1 MNRRSRLLPI
11 AVPVIVLLLGAV
23 LYEYGYLRVREEL
36 TDREDAVSVKLKV
49 LKKQMALIADA
60 PVLEKNLSALRDL
73 RKMETAKII
82 EGQTAPL
89 AAATLQSTVKEAI
102 TSRGGSIASERVEKP
117 ENAGDFKMITVT
129 IDAILPDTRALG
141 DTLLAIETQ
150 TPYLV
155 IRELDTRIRNF
166 RDPRD
171 LTVKLKVSGLTGG
184 R

>member
-1 MNRRSRLLPI
+1 MNRRSKLLPI
-11 AVPVIVLLLGAV
+11 AIPLIVVLFGAV
-23 LYEYGYLRVREEL
+23 IYEYGYLRIREEL
-36 TDREDAVSVKLKV
+36 TDREDAMSVKLKT
-49 LKKQMALIADA
+49 LEKQMTLIADK
-60 PVLEKNLSALRDL
+60 PTIERNLSALREA
-73 RKMETAKII
+73 RKLENAKII

-89 AAATLQSTVKEAI
+89 AAATLQSTVKDAI
-102 TSRGGSIASERVEKP
+102 TSRGGNIVSERVEKP
-117 ENAGDFKMITVT
+117 ETAGDFKIITVT

-155 IRELDTRIRNF
+155 VRELDARIRNF

-171 LTVKLKVSGLTGG
+171 LTVKLKVSGLTEG

>member
-1 MNRRSRLLPI
+1 MNRKRNMISI
-11 AVPVIVLLLGAV
+11 AIPLVILLLGV
-23 LYEYGYLRVREEL
+23 VIYQYGYLRVQSRL
-36 TDREDAVSVKLKV
+36 TEMEDTASLKLKT
-49 LKKQMALIADA
+49 LKKYMTLIADR
-60 PVLEKNLSALRDL
+60 PTLEKNLTALREL
-73 RKMETAKII
+73 RKMENAKII

-89 AAATLQSTVKEAI
+89 AAATLQNTVNDAI

-117 ENAGDFKMITVT
+117 EDAGDFKMITVT

-155 IRELDTRIRNF
+155 VRELDTRIRNF
-166 RDPRD
+166 KEPRD

>member
-1 MNRRSRLLPI
+1 MNRRSNLLPI
-11 AVPVIVLLLGAV
+11 AIPLIILLLGAV
-23 LYEYGYLRVREEL
+23 VYQYGYLGVRREL
-36 TDREDAVSVKLKV
+36 TEMEDAASVKLKT
-49 LKKQMALIADA
+49 LTRYMTLIADR
-60 PVLEKNLSALRDL
+60 PTLEKNLTALREV
-73 RKMETAKII
+73 RKRENAKII

-89 AAATLQSTVKEAI
+89 AAATLQNTVKEVI

-117 ENAGDFKMITVT
+117 ENAGDFKMVTVT
-129 IDAILPDTRALG
+129 IDAVLPDTRALG

-155 IRELDTRIRNF
+155 VRELDTRIRNF
-166 RDPRD
+166 RDPKD

>member
-1 MNRRSRLLPI
+1 MNRKSNMIPI
-11 AVPVIVLLLGAV
+11 AIPLIILLLGAV
-23 LYEYGYLRVREEL
+23 VYQYGYLGVQGEL
-36 TDREDAVSVKLKV
+36 TEREDAASVKLKT
-49 LKKQMALIADA
+49 LSRYMTLIADR
-60 PVLEKNLSALRDL
+60 PTLEKNLNALREL
-73 RKMETAKII
+73 RKAENGKII

-89 AAATLQSTVKEAI
+89 AAATLQNTVKEAI

-155 IRELDTRIRNF
+155 VRELDTRVRNF
-166 RDPRD
+166 KEPRD
-171 LTVKLKVSGLTGG
+171 LTVKLKVSGLTEG

>member
-1 MNRRSRLLPI
+1 MNRRSNALSIVIPLIILLI
-11 AVPVIVLLLGAV
+11 GGVV
-23 LYEYGYLRVREEL
+23 YQYGYLRIQGDL
-36 TDREDAVSVKLKV
+36 TEVGDVASA
-49 LKKQMALIADA
+49 KQKTLTRYMTLIADRPA
-60 PVLEKNLSALRDL
+60 LEKSLTDLREV
-73 RKMETAKII
+73 RKMENMKII

-89 AAATLQSTVKEAI
+89 AAATLQNTVKEII
-102 TSRGGSIASERVEKP
+102 TSRGGNIASERVEKP
-117 ENAGDFKMITVT
+117 ENAGDFKMVTVT

-155 IRELDTRIRNF
+155 VRELDTRIRNF

>member
-1 MNRRSRLLPI
+1 MNRRSNVLPI
-11 AVPVIVLLLGAV
+11 AVFLIILLLGAV
-23 LYEYGYLRVREEL
+23 VYQYGYLGIRGEL
-36 TDREDAVSVKLKV
+36 TEMEDGASVKLKT
-49 LKKQMALIADA
+49 LARYMTLIAER
-60 PVLEKNLSALRDL
+60 PNLEKNLTALKEV
-73 RKMETAKII
+73 RKMENEKII

-89 AAATLQSTVKEAI
+89 AAATLQHTVKEVI

-117 ENAGDFKMITVT
+117 ENTGDFKTVTVT

-155 IRELDTRIRNF
+155 VRELDVRIRNF
-166 RDPRD
+166 RVPKD
-171 LTVKLKVSGLTGG
+171 LTGKLKVSALTGG

>member
-1 MNRRSRLLPI
+1 MNRRGNLLPI
-11 AVPVIVLLLGAV
+11 AIFLLIILLGAV
-23 LYEYGYLRVREEL
+23 GYQYGYLGIRGEL
-36 TDREDAVSVKLKV
+36 TEMNDAASVKLKT
-49 LKKQMALIADA
+49 LTRYMTLIAER
-60 PVLEKNLSALRDL
+60 PNLEKNLTALKEV
-73 RKMETAKII
+73 RKMETEKII

-89 AAATLQSTVKEAI
+89 AAATLQHTVKDVI

-129 IDAILPDTRALG
+129 TDAILPDTRALG
-141 DTLLAIETQ
+141 DALLAIETQ

-155 IRELDTRIRNF
+155 VRELDVRIRNF
-166 RDPRD
+166 RDPKD

>member
-1 MNRRSRLLPI
+1 MNRRGNVLPI
-11 AVPVIVLLLGAV
+11 AIFLVIILLGAAV
-23 LYEYGYLRVREEL
+23 YQYGYLGIRGEL
-36 TDREDAVSVKLKV
+36 TEMNDASSVKLKT
-49 LKKQMALIADA
+49 LTRYMTLISER
-60 PVLEKNLSALRDL
+60 PNLEKNLAALKEA
-73 RKMETAKII
+73 RKMEDEKII

-89 AAATLQSTVKEAI
+89 AAATLQHTVKEVI

-117 ENAGDFKMITVT
+117 ENTGDFKTITVT

-141 DTLLAIETQ
+141 DSLLAIETQ

-155 IRELDTRIRNF
+155 VRELDVRIRNF
-166 RDPRD
+166 RDPKD

>member
-1 MNRRSRLLPI
+1 MNRRSNLLPI
-11 AVPVIVLLLGAV
+11 AIPLVILLLGGLV
-23 LYEYGYLRVREEL
+23 YQYGYLGIRGEL
-36 TDREDAVSVKLKV
+36 TEMEEAASVKLKT
-49 LKKQMALIADA
+49 LTRYMTLIADR
-60 PVLEKNLSALRDL
+60 PNLEKNLSVLREV
-73 RKMETAKII
+73 RKMDSEKII

-89 AAATLQSTVKEAI
+89 AAATLQHTVKEII
-102 TSRGGSIASERVEKP
+102 TSRGGSIATERVEKP
-117 ENAGDFKMITVT
+117 ENAGDFKMVTVT
-129 IDAILPDTRALG
+129 IDAVLPDTRALG

-166 RDPRD
+166 RDPKE

>member
-1 MNRRSRLLPI
+1 MNRKSNMTSI
-11 AVPVIVLLLGAV
+11 AIPLIILLLGV
-23 LYEYGYLRVREEL
+23 VIYQYGYLRVQSRL
-36 TDREDAVSVKLKV
+36 TDMEDTASLKLKT
-49 LKKQMALIADA
+49 LKKYMTLIADR
-60 PVLEKNLSALRDL
+60 PILEKSISALREV
-73 RKMETAKII
+73 RKRENAKII

-89 AAATLQSTVKEAI
+89 AAATLQNTVKEVI

-117 ENAGDFKMITVT
+117 EDAGDFKMITVT

-155 IRELDTRIRNF
+155 VRELDTRIRNF
-166 RDPRD
+166 KEPRD